1 MTLTKVS
8 MGTRSSVFII
18 ANNICFSTVKDK
30 TLKLRTNTFSRVTTK
45 SYLKGG
51 GTMKQ
56 LKDLEILMTL
66 ILLGLF
72 LALLLIVVK

>member
-18 ANNICFSTVKDK
+18 ANKICFSIVKDK
-30 TLKLRTNTFSRVTTK
+30 TLKLGTNTFSRVTTK

-51 GTMKQ
+51 DSTKQ
-56 LKDLEILMTL
+56 LKDLEILL
-66 ILLGLF
+66 ALVAFCLF
-72 LALLLIVVK
+72 LTLLLSALK

>member
-18 ANNICFSTVKDK
+18 ANIICFSIVKDK

-56 LKDLEILMTL
+56 LKDLEILMAL

-72 LALLLIVVK
+72 FALLLVVVK